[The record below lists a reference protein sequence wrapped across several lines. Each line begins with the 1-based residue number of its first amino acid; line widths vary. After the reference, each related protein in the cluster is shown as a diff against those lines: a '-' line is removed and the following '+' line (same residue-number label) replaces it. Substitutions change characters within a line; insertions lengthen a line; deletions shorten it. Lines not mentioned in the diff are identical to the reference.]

1 MNHNPLRGRPHLPS
15 ISTELAI
22 SILVVCFYVV
32 FSLITPTFSSEYNLI
47 NLLKQASVKGIVTI
61 AVTFVFIA
69 GQCDLTVGASTAL
82 SAMICALL
90 MSDHG
95 WSPWSAIAVSVLC
108 TLLVGVI
115 NGFIVYELKVVPFIA
130 TLGMLIIAFFLSQ
143 IHLPWL
149 LWFAQLNQNR
159 FAMYATGLVTPSIL
173 LLLTQP

>member
-1 MNHNPLRGRPHLPS
+1 MVVPFSLRYISCISYILYIFYFHYINYLHYIIVQAKPLHVSFRRNLDDQQ
-15 ISTELAI
+15 STLFKVLCVTVLKI
-22 SILVVCFYVV
+22 
-32 FSLITPTFSSEYNLI
+32 SLITPTFSSEYNLI

-130 TLGMLIIAFFLSQ
+130 TLGI
-143 IHLPWL
+143 
-149 LWFAQLNQNR
+149 
-159 FAMYATGLVTPSIL
+159 YV
-173 LLLTQP
+173 

>member
-130 TLGMLIIAFFLSQ
+130 TLGMSSVIRGLIKYMCNARTIAD
-143 IHLPWL
+143 LPPSFNN
-149 LWFAQLNQNR
+149 FA
-159 FAMYATGLVTPSIL
+159 I
-173 LLLTQP
+173 

>member
-130 TLGMLIIAFFLSQ
+130 TLGQHRTICKRHFSEQ
-143 IHLPWL
+143 
-149 LWFAQLNQNR
+149 Q
-159 FAMYATGLVTPSIL
+159 
-173 LLLTQP
+173 QP